1 MWSGGVKV
9 FQTGRALD
17 LKNLIKPIL
26 IQSNVELVKRRAKMK
41 KLILFLIS
49 SIFVMS
55 VFAYLITCPA
65 ANAAPK
71 VDKVYF
77 LFAHSMSGAY
87 AWLGQRELW
96 GTQLAIEHI
105 NKMGGIKSLGGA
117 KVELYK
123 TVDLTSDPKVG
134 AAALDAELAAAKSKG
149 VMLSAI
155 ATMDISGMTGP
166 CIPVAE
172 KNAIPLLASVG
183 MSELTEK
190 GAKYF
195 FRVFP
200 RNEYWAKGQVDFVKL
215 FKEKYMPGLK
225 KLATAYQETAWP
237 TDLAAQAKAWITEKY
252 KLPIDIVAEVGYPK
266 DLVDATP
273 FVTKLQASGAEIVL
287 LNGYSEVL
295 FIMRAADA
303 MRYKPLWVGGGG
315 FFVQPEFLKERGP
328 EGVKGVVCAMSDN
341 HRWNNPI
348 ADEVNEEYIKKYPEF
363 PFIDE
368 HAISGYSG
376 AWIAKYGVEVA
387 GSPDPTKVRDGL
399 RKLEIIMGPAKDEGK
414 KKGEA
419 IISPRALYVFP
430 SGRLKFNEKGDNIYM
445 TGCLVQWQEVKG
457 KMEPVM
463 VFPEES
469 TPYRL
474 KLK

>member
-1 MWSGGVKV
+1 
-9 FQTGRALD
+9 
-17 LKNLIKPIL
+17 
-26 IQSNVELVKRRAKMK
+26 MK
-41 KLILFLIS
+41 KMIRIFFLSILGISLLSCLII
-49 SIFVMS
+49 
-55 VFAYLITCPA
+55 CPA
-65 ANAAPK
+65 ADAAPK
-71 VDKVYF
+71 VDKVLF
-77 LFAHSMSGAY
+77 LYAHALSGAV
-87 AWLGQRELW
+87 AWIGQRELW
-96 GTQLAIEHI
+96 GTRLAIEHI

-117 KVELYK
+117 KVEIYK
-123 TVDLTSDPKVG
+123 TIDLTSDPKVG
-134 AAALDAELAAAKSKG
+134 AAALEAELAAAKSKG
-149 VMLSAI
+149 VTLSAI
-155 ATMDISGMTGP
+155 ATMDVSAMTGP

-172 KNAIPLLASVG
+172 KHGIPLLASVG

-200 RNEYWAKGQVDFVKL
+200 RNEYWAKAQVDFVKL
-215 FKEKYMPGLK
+215 CKEKYMPGLK
-225 KLATAYQETAWP
+225 KVATCYQETAWA
-237 TDLAAQAKAWITEKY
+237 TDLASQGKRWIVQEY
-252 KLPIDIVAEVGYPK
+252 KLPVNFVAEVGYPK
-266 DLVDATP
+266 DMVDATP
-273 FVTKLQASGAEIVL
+273 IITKLQASGAEAVL
-287 LNGYSEVL
+287 LNGYAEVIN
-295 FIMRAADA
+295 IMRAADA
-303 MRYKPLWVGGGG
+303 MKYKPLWIGGGG

-328 EGVKGVVCAMSDN
+328 EGVRGVVCAMSDN

-348 ADEVNEEYIKKYPEF
+348 ADEVNEDYVRKYPEF

-387 GSPDPTKVRDGL
+387 GSPDPTKVRDSL

-414 KKGEA
+414 MKGEA
-419 IISPRALYVFP
+419 IISPRALFVFP

-445 TGCLVQWQEVKG
+445 TACLVQWQEVKG
-457 KMEPVM
+457 KMEPIM